1 MLLFVE
7 SGRTSAVQ
15 QRKVEELKSK
25 LKAAEGRAAEAE
37 EAAKLA
43 EAHAE
48 EKDKALIEA
57 LKRLSQLVS
66 VSLVGF
72 LLVVSFISQQLTL
85 TDSFKL
91 LYKQQHNDVKGLDG
105 AETGSVCITG
115 KL

>member
-1 MLLFVE
+1 M
-7 SGRTSAVQ
+7 
-15 QRKVEELKSK
+15 EELKSK
-25 LKAAEGRAAEAE
+25 LKAAESRAAEEE

-72 LLVVSFISQQLTL
+72 ILASELSNPHLNLKVSMVFISLNAYL
-85 TDSFKL
+85 KRSDL
-91 LYKQQHNDVKGLDG
+91 L
-105 AETGSVCITG
+105 GSVCIPG
-115 KL
+115 EL